1 MKHIFDMLTKIISV
15 AKEAVDRQGL
25 IAILTMSIGNDD
37 EIEETV
43 QGETVYNELID
54 QLRLNIPKDTDY
66 RPNIYSYFGIKKKP
80 SDTILIDMMIKVF
93 HIKRFNSELY
103 IFKINGWQK
112 LSEDELKGFV
122 SKMIQVLLIG
132 YTPTQSALNNVVE
145 GLQKSTDVEELVE
158 NEHYIGCGENMFD
171 LNTFKVVKNSIDIF
185 PKTRLNLA
193 LDKNDEITDQIPK
206 HFNQYMLE
214 LANYDDDLQYFLFQH
229 TAVLLTAD
237 TKYRRGLILYGGA
250 KNGKSVY
257 IELVKSFFY
266 SKDIVSK
273 PLNELE
279 GRFDKESLIDK
290 SLMASHEIG
299 QSRIQEQIVNDFK
312 KLLSVESMHV
322 DRKGKTQVEVT
333 LDLKLIFSTN
343 AVLNFPPEHAKALE
357 RRINIIPCE
366 YYVEKADTSLIDK
379 LQSEKKEIFLYLM
392 YVYQQIVKADIEYLE
407 NSRVTEIT
415 HDWLNFGY
423 EFVSSKSAS
432 IANQKACINLLRK
445 LIEIKPGSRIKVSE
459 LNKVI
464 NEEIKVS
471 SQVIKQLIQA
481 NFDTQTKLY
490 NGYDYWIDL
499 GWKEADKKEIH
510 DISKKDNII
519 SLDKNENI
527 TDDEA
532 LDEENL
538 DFDWEDFDD
547 E

>member
-1 MKHIFDMLTKIISV
+1 MKHIFDMLTKIIRV

-299 QSRIQEQIVNDFK
+299 QSRIQEKIVNDFK

-333 LDLKLIFSTN
+333 LDLKLVFGTN
-343 AVLNFPPEHAKALE
+343 AVLNFPAEHAKALE
-357 RRINIIPCE
+357 RRINVIPCE

-379 LQSEKKEIFLYLM
+379 LMSEKKEIFLYLM
-392 YVYQQIVKADIEYLE
+392 YVYQKIVEADIEYLE
-407 NSRVTEIT
+407 NSRVTEIS

-423 EFVSSKSAS
+423 EFVSSKSAN
-432 IANQKACINLLRK
+432 IAHQKACINLLRK
-445 LIEIKPGSRIKVSE
+445 LIEIKSGSRIKVSE

-499 GWKEADKKEIH
+499 GWKEANKKEIH
-510 DISKKDNII
+510 DISEKDNII

>member
-357 RRINIIPCE
+357 RRISIIPCE

-423 EFVSSKSAS
+423 EFVSSRSAS

>member
-1 MKHIFDMLTKIISV
+1 MNHILQMLMKLLSE
-15 AKEAVDRQGL
+15 AKEAIDRQGL
-25 IAILTMSIGNDD
+25 IAILTSSIGNDKMD
-37 EIEETV
+37 NSEQAI
-43 QGETVYNELID
+43 TVYNELID
-54 QLRLNIPKDTDY
+54 KLQLNIPKDVDY
-66 RPNIYSYFGIKKKP
+66 RPNIYSYFGIQKKP
-80 SDTILIDMMIKVF
+80 NDTILVEMMISIF
-93 HIKRFNSELY
+93 HIKRFDSELF
-103 IFKINGWQK
+103 IFKDIGWQK
-112 LSEDELKGFV
+112 VNEDELQGLI
-122 SKMIQVLLIG
+122 SKMIQVLLVDYKPSLSTLTNIV
-132 YTPTQSALNNVVE
+132 N
-145 GLQKSTDVEELVE
+145 GLQKSTDVEEIVE
-158 NEHYIGCGENMFD
+158 NKQYIGCGRNMFN
-171 LNTFKVVKNSIDIF
+171 LNTFEVVENCIEIF

-193 LDKNDEITDQIPK
+193 VDKSDVITDKIPPY
-206 HFNQYMLE
+206 FNEYMLE
-214 LANYDDDLQYFLFQH
+214 LANFDSDLQYFLFQH

-237 TKYRRGLILYGGA
+237 TKLRRGLILYGTA

-257 IELVKSFFY
+257 IKLVKSFFY
-266 SKDIVSK
+266 SNDIVSK
-273 PLNELE
+273 TLNELG
-279 GRFDKESLIDK
+279 GRFDKESLIGK
-290 SLMASHEIG
+290 RIMASDEVG
-299 QSRIQEQIVNDFK
+299 KANVDEATVNDFK
-312 KLLSVESMHV
+312 KLLSVEPIHA
-322 DRKGKTQVEVT
+322 DRKGRTQVEVT
-333 LDLKLIFSTN
+333 LDLKLIFNTN
-343 AVLNFPPEHAKALE
+343 AVLNFPSTHAKALE
-357 RRINIIPCE
+357 RRIAVIPCE
-366 YYVEKADTSLIDK
+366 YYVEKADPDLIEK
-379 LQSEKKEIFLYLM
+379 LQDEKKEIFLYLM
-392 YVYQQIVKADIEYLE
+392 YVYKQIVKNEIEYLQ
-407 NSRVTEIT
+407 NDRVTEIS

-432 IANQKACINLLRK
+432 IAHQKACINLLRK

-538 DFDWEDFDD
+538 DFDWEDIDD

>member
-423 EFVSSKSAS
+423 EFVSSRSAS

-519 SLDKNENI
+519 SLDKNDNI

>member
-1 MKHIFDMLTKIISV
+1 MNHILQMLSKLLSV
-15 AKEAVDRQGL
+15 AKEAIDRQGL
-25 IAILTMSIGNDD
+25 IAILTSSIGNDEMD
-37 EIEETV
+37 NSEQAI
-43 QGETVYNELID
+43 TVYNELID
-54 QLRLNIPKDTDY
+54 KLQLNIPKDVDY
-66 RPNIYSYFGIKKKP
+66 RPNIYSYFGIQKKP
-80 SDTILIDMMIKVF
+80 NDTILVEMMISIF
-93 HIKRFNSELY
+93 HIKRFDSELF
-103 IFKINGWQK
+103 IFKDIGWQK
-112 LSEDELKGFV
+112 VNEDELQGLI
-122 SKMIQVLLIG
+122 SKMIHVLLVDYKPSLSTLTNIV
-132 YTPTQSALNNVVE
+132 N

-158 NEHYIGCGENMFD
+158 NKQYIGCGRTMFN
-171 LNTFKVVKNSIDIF
+171 LNTFEVVGNCIEIF

-193 LDKNDEITDQIPK
+193 VDKSDVITDKIPPY
-206 HFNQYMLE
+206 FNEYMLE
-214 LANYDDDLQYFLFQH
+214 LANFDSDLQYFLFQH

-237 TKYRRGLILYGGA
+237 TKLRRGLVLYGTA

-257 IELVKSFFY
+257 IKLVKSFFY
-266 SKDIVSK
+266 SNDIVSK
-273 PLNELE
+273 TLNELG
-279 GRFDKESLIDK
+279 GRFDKESLIGK
-290 SLMASHEIG
+290 RIMASDEVG
-299 QSRIQEQIVNDFK
+299 KANVDEATVNDFK
-312 KLLSVESMHV
+312 KLLSVEPIHA
-322 DRKGKTQVEVT
+322 DRKGRTQVEVT
-333 LDLKLIFSTN
+333 LDLKLIFNTN
-343 AVLNFPPEHAKALE
+343 AVLNFPSSHAKALE
-357 RRINIIPCE
+357 RRMAVIPCE
-366 YYVEKADTSLIDK
+366 YYVEKADPDLIEK
-379 LQSEKKEIFLYLM
+379 LQDEKKEIFLYLM
-392 YVYQQIVKADIEYLE
+392 YVYKQIVKNDIEYLQ
-407 NSRVTEIT
+407 NDRVTEIS

-510 DISKKDNII
+510 NISEKDNII

>member
-1 MKHIFDMLTKIISV
+1 MNHILQMLMKLLSE
-15 AKEAVDRQGL
+15 AKEAIDRQGL
-25 IAILTMSIGNDD
+25 IAILTSSIGNDEMD
-37 EIEETV
+37 NSEQAI
-43 QGETVYNELID
+43 TVYNELID
-54 QLRLNIPKDTDY
+54 KLQLNIPKDVDY
-66 RPNIYSYFGIKKKP
+66 RPNIYSYFGIQKKP
-80 SDTILIDMMIKVF
+80 NDTILVEMMISIF
-93 HIKRFNSELY
+93 HIKRFDSELF
-103 IFKINGWQK
+103 IFKDIGWQK
-112 LSEDELKGFV
+112 VNEDELQGLI
-122 SKMIQVLLIG
+122 SKMIQVLLVDYKPSLSTLTNIV
-132 YTPTQSALNNVVE
+132 N

-158 NEHYIGCGENMFD
+158 NKQYIGCGRTMFN
-171 LNTFKVVKNSIDIF
+171 LNTFEVVGNCIEIF

-193 LDKNDEITDQIPK
+193 VDKSDVITDKIPPY
-206 HFNQYMLE
+206 FNEYMLE
-214 LANYDDDLQYFLFQH
+214 LANFDSDLQYFLFQH

-237 TKYRRGLILYGGA
+237 TKLRRGLVLYGTA

-257 IELVKSFFY
+257 IKLVKSFFY
-266 SKDIVSK
+266 SNDIVSK
-273 PLNELE
+273 TLNELG
-279 GRFDKESLIDK
+279 GRFDKESLIGK
-290 SLMASHEIG
+290 RIMASDEVG
-299 QSRIQEQIVNDFK
+299 KANVDEATVNDFK
-312 KLLSVESMHV
+312 KLLSVEPIHA
-322 DRKGKTQVEVT
+322 DRKGRTQVEVT
-333 LDLKLIFSTN
+333 LDLKLIFNTN
-343 AVLNFPPEHAKALE
+343 AVLNFPSSHAKALE
-357 RRINIIPCE
+357 RRIAVIPCE
-366 YYVEKADTSLIDK
+366 YYVEKADPDLIEK
-379 LQSEKKEIFLYLM
+379 LQDEKKEIFLYLM
-392 YVYQQIVKADIEYLE
+392 YVYKQIVKNDIEYFQ
-407 NSRVTEIT
+407 NDRVTEIS

-527 TDDEA
+527 TDDET
-532 LDEENL
+532 LDEDDLNL
-538 DFDWEDFDD
+538 DWEDFDD

>member
-185 PKTRLNLA
+185 PKTRLNLS
-193 LDKNDEITDQIPK
+193 LSTNDVITDKIPPY
-206 HFNQYMLE
+206 FNQYMLQ

-273 PLNELE
+273 ALNELE

-299 QSRIQEQIVNDFK
+299 KSRIQEKTVNDFK

-333 LDLKLIFSTN
+333 LDLKLVFGTN
-343 AVLNFPPEHAKALE
+343 AVLNFPAEHAKALE
-357 RRINIIPCE
+357 RRINVIPCE

-379 LQSEKKEIFLYLM
+379 LMSEKKEIFLYLM
-392 YVYQQIVKADIEYLE
+392 YVYQKIVEADIEYLE
-407 NSRVTEIT
+407 NSRVTEIS

-432 IANQKACINLLRK
+432 IAHQKACINLLRK

-527 TDDEA
+527 TDDET

>member
-1 MKHIFDMLTKIISV
+1 MNHILQMLMKLLSE
-15 AKEAVDRQGL
+15 AKEAIDRQGL
-25 IAILTMSIGNDD
+25 IAILTSSIGNDEMD
-37 EIEETV
+37 NSEQAI
-43 QGETVYNELID
+43 TVYNELID
-54 QLRLNIPKDTDY
+54 KLQLNIPKDVDY
-66 RPNIYSYFGIKKKP
+66 RPNIYSYFGIQKKP
-80 SDTILIDMMIKVF
+80 NDTILVEMMISIF
-93 HIKRFNSELY
+93 HIKRFDSELF
-103 IFKINGWQK
+103 IFKDIGWQK
-112 LSEDELKGFV
+112 VNEDELQGLI
-122 SKMIQVLLIG
+122 SKMIQVLLVDYKPSLSTLTNIV
-132 YTPTQSALNNVVE
+132 N

-158 NEHYIGCGENMFD
+158 NKQYIGCGRTMFN
-171 LNTFKVVKNSIDIF
+171 LNTFEVVGNCIEIF

-193 LDKNDEITDQIPK
+193 VDKSDVITDKIPPY
-206 HFNQYMLE
+206 FNEYMLE
-214 LANYDDDLQYFLFQH
+214 LANFDSDLQYFLFQH

-237 TKYRRGLILYGGA
+237 TKLRRGLVLYGTA

-257 IELVKSFFY
+257 IKLVKSFFY
-266 SKDIVSK
+266 SNDIVSK
-273 PLNELE
+273 TLNELG
-279 GRFDKESLIDK
+279 GRFDKESLIGK
-290 SLMASHEIG
+290 RIMASDEVG
-299 QSRIQEQIVNDFK
+299 KANVDEATVNDFK
-312 KLLSVESMHV
+312 KLLSVEPIHA
-322 DRKGKTQVEVT
+322 DRKGRTQVEVT
-333 LDLKLIFSTN
+333 LDLKIIFNTN
-343 AVLNFPPEHAKALE
+343 AVLNFPSSHAKALE
-357 RRINIIPCE
+357 RRMAVIPCE
-366 YYVEKADTSLIDK
+366 YYVEKADPDLIEK
-379 LQSEKKEIFLYLM
+379 LQDEKKEIFLYLM
-392 YVYQQIVKADIEYLE
+392 YVYKQIVKNDIEYLQ
-407 NSRVTEIT
+407 NDRVTEIS

-432 IANQKACINLLRK
+432 IANQKVCINLLRK

-499 GWKEADKKEIH
+499 GWKETDKKEIH

>member
-1 MKHIFDMLTKIISV
+1 MNHILETLIKLLKVGM
-15 AKEAVDRQGL
+15 EAIDRKGL
-25 IAILTMSIGNDD
+25 IAILTISVGNDD
-37 EIEETV
+37 EIEETA
-43 QGETVYNELID
+43 QGETVYNELIN
-54 QLRLNIPKDTDY
+54 QLQLNILKDKDY

-103 IFKINGWQK
+103 IFKVNGWQK
-112 LSEDELKGFV
+112 LSENELQGFV
-122 SKMIQVLLIG
+122 SKMIQVLLID
-132 YTPTQSALNNVVE
+132 YTPTQSALKNVVE

-171 LNTFKVVKNSIDIF
+171 LNTFTVVKNSINIF
-185 PKTRLNLA
+185 PKTRLNLS
-193 LDKNDEITDQIPK
+193 LSTNDVITDKIPPY
-206 HFNQYMLE
+206 FNQYMLE

-333 LDLKLIFSTN
+333 LDLKLVFSTN

-392 YVYQQIVKADIEYLE
+392 YVYKQIVKNDIEYLQ
-407 NSRVTEIT
+407 NDRVTEIS

-432 IANQKACINLLRK
+432 IAHQKACINLLRK
-445 LIEIKPGSRIKVSE
+445 LIEIKPGSRIKVSK
-459 LNKVI
+459 LNEVI
-464 NEEIKVS
+464 RDEIKVS
-471 SQVIKQLIQA
+471 SQVINDLVQA
-481 NFDTQTKLY
+481 NFNVQSRL
-490 NGYDYWIDL
+490 NSGYKYWVDL
-499 GWKEADKKEIH
+499 GWKETDKK
-510 DISKKDNII
+510 DDMISF
-519 SLDKNENI
+519 DKNENV
-527 TDDEA
+527 TDDEF
-532 LDEENL
+532 LYEDDLNL
-538 DFDWEDFDD
+538 GWEDFDD

>member
-1 MKHIFDMLTKIISV
+1 MNYILQMLTKLISV
-15 AKEAVDRQGL
+15 AKEAIDRQGL

-43 QGETVYNELID
+43 QGETVYNELIN
-54 QLRLNIPKDTDY
+54 QLQLNIPKDKDY

-103 IFKINGWQK
+103 IFKVNGWQK

-132 YTPTQSALNNVVE
+132 YTPTQSALKNVVE

-158 NEHYIGCGENMFD
+158 NEHYIGCGENMFG

-185 PKTRLNLA
+185 PKTRLNLS
-193 LDKNDEITDQIPK
+193 LSTNDVITDKIPPY
-206 HFNQYMLE
+206 FNQYMLQ
-214 LANYDDDLQYFLFQH
+214 LSNYDEDLQYFLFQH

-237 TKYRRGLILYGGA
+237 TKYRRGIILYGGA

-257 IELVKSFFY
+257 IKLIKSFFY
-266 SKDIVSK
+266 GNDIVSK
-273 PLNELE
+273 PLDDLQ
-279 GRFDKESLIDK
+279 GRFDKESLVGK
-290 SLMASHEIG
+290 SLMASDEIG
-299 QSRIQEQIVNDFK
+299 QSRVQEKIVNDFK
-312 KLLSVESMHV
+312 KLLSVEPIHV

-333 LDLKLIFSTN
+333 LDLKLVFSTN

-379 LQSEKKEIFLYLM
+379 LHSEKKEIFLYLM
-392 YVYQQIVKADIEYLE
+392 YVYQKIVKADIEYLE

-423 EFVSSKSAS
+423 EFVSSRSAS
-432 IANQKACINLLRK
+432 IANQKACINLLK
-445 LIEIKPGSRIKVSE
+445 KIIISKSGSRVSASE
-459 LNKVI
+459 LNNI
-464 NEEIKVS
+464 IKKDISIS

-481 NFDTQTKLY
+481 NFDTQTKLN
-490 NGYDYWIDL
+490 NGYDYWVDID
-499 GWKEADKKEIH
+499 WKEIDE
-510 DISKKDNII
+510 KDTMI
-519 SLDKNENI
+519 SLDKSENV
-527 TDDEA
+527 TDDKLLYEDD
-532 LDEENL
+532 LDL
-538 DFDWEDFDD
+538 DWEDFDY

>member
-1 MKHIFDMLTKIISV
+1 MNHILQMLSKLLSV
-15 AKEAVDRQGL
+15 AKEAIDRQGL
-25 IAILTMSIGNDD
+25 IAILTSSIGNDEMD
-37 EIEETV
+37 NSEQAI
-43 QGETVYNELID
+43 TVYNELID
-54 QLRLNIPKDTDY
+54 KLQLNIPKDVDY
-66 RPNIYSYFGIKKKP
+66 RPNIYSYFGIQKKP
-80 SDTILIDMMIKVF
+80 NDTILVEMMISIF
-93 HIKRFNSELY
+93 HIKRFDSELF
-103 IFKINGWQK
+103 IFKDIGWQK
-112 LSEDELKGFV
+112 VNEDELQGLI
-122 SKMIQVLLIG
+122 SKMIHVLLVDYKPSLSTLTNIV
-132 YTPTQSALNNVVE
+132 N

-158 NEHYIGCGENMFD
+158 NKQYIGCGRTMFN
-171 LNTFKVVKNSIDIF
+171 LNTFEVVGNCIEIF

-193 LDKNDEITDQIPK
+193 VDKSDVITDKIPPY
-206 HFNQYMLE
+206 FNEYMLE
-214 LANYDDDLQYFLFQH
+214 LANFDSDLQYFLFQH

-237 TKYRRGLILYGGA
+237 TKLRRGLVLYGTA

-257 IELVKSFFY
+257 IKLVKSFFY
-266 SKDIVSK
+266 SNDIVSK
-273 PLNELE
+273 TLNELG
-279 GRFDKESLIDK
+279 GRFDKESLIGK
-290 SLMASHEIG
+290 RIMASDEVG
-299 QSRIQEQIVNDFK
+299 KANVDEATVNDFK
-312 KLLSVESMHV
+312 KLLSVEPIHA
-322 DRKGKTQVEVT
+322 DRKGRTQVEVT
-333 LDLKLIFSTN
+333 LDLKLIFNTN
-343 AVLNFPPEHAKALE
+343 AVLNFPSSHAKALE
-357 RRINIIPCE
+357 RRMAVIPCE
-366 YYVEKADTSLIDK
+366 YYVEKADPDLIEK
-379 LQSEKKEIFLYLM
+379 LQDEKKEIFLYLM
-392 YVYQQIVKADIEYLE
+392 YVYKQIVKNDIEYLQ
-407 NSRVTEIT
+407 NDRVTEIS

-510 DISKKDNII
+510 DISEKDNII

>member
-1 MKHIFDMLTKIISV
+1 MNHILQMLSKLLSV
-15 AKEAVDRQGL
+15 AKEAIDRQGL
-25 IAILTMSIGNDD
+25 IAILTSSIGNDEMD
-37 EIEETV
+37 NSEQAI
-43 QGETVYNELID
+43 TVYNELID
-54 QLRLNIPKDTDY
+54 KLQLNIPKDVDY
-66 RPNIYSYFGIKKKP
+66 RPNIYSYFGIQKKP
-80 SDTILIDMMIKVF
+80 NDTILVEMMISIF
-93 HIKRFNSELY
+93 HIKRFDSELF
-103 IFKINGWQK
+103 IFKYIGWQK
-112 LSEDELKGFV
+112 VNEDELQGLI
-122 SKMIQVLLIG
+122 SKMIQVLLVDYKPSLSTLTNIV
-132 YTPTQSALNNVVE
+132 N

-158 NEHYIGCGENMFD
+158 NKQYIGCGRTMFN
-171 LNTFKVVKNSIDIF
+171 LNTFEVVGNCIEIF

-193 LDKNDEITDQIPK
+193 VDKSDVITDKIPPY
-206 HFNQYMLE
+206 FNEYMLE
-214 LANYDDDLQYFLFQH
+214 LANFDSDLQYFLFQH

-237 TKYRRGLILYGGA
+237 TKLRRGLVLYGTA

-257 IELVKSFFY
+257 IKLVKSFFY
-266 SKDIVSK
+266 SNDIVSK
-273 PLNELE
+273 TLNELG
-279 GRFDKESLIDK
+279 GRFDKESLIGK
-290 SLMASHEIG
+290 RIMASDEVG
-299 QSRIQEQIVNDFK
+299 KANVDEATVNDFK
-312 KLLSVESMHV
+312 KLLSVEPIHA
-322 DRKGKTQVEVT
+322 DRKGRTQVEVT
-333 LDLKLIFSTN
+333 LDLKIIFNTN
-343 AVLNFPPEHAKALE
+343 AVLNFPSSHAKALE
-357 RRINIIPCE
+357 RRIAVIPCE
-366 YYVEKADTSLIDK
+366 YYVEKADPDLIEK
-379 LQSEKKEIFLYLM
+379 LQDEKKEIFLYLM

-407 NSRVTEIT
+407 NSRVTEIS

-432 IANQKACINLLRK
+432 IANQKACINLLIK

>member
-1 MKHIFDMLTKIISV
+1 MNHILQMLSKLLSV
-15 AKEAVDRQGL
+15 SKEAIDRQGL
-25 IAILTMSIGNDD
+25 IVILTMSIGSDD
-37 EIEETV
+37 DIEETV
-43 QGETVYNELID
+43 QGETVYNELIN
-54 QLRLNIPKDTDY
+54 QLQLNIPKDKDY
-66 RPNIYSYFGIKKKP
+66 RPNIFSYFGIKKKP

-103 IFKINGWQK
+103 IFKVNGWQK
-112 LSEDELKGFV
+112 LSENELQGFV
-122 SKMIQVLLIG
+122 SKMIQVLLID
-132 YTPTQSALNNVVE
+132 YTPTQSALKNVVE

-171 LNTFKVVKNSIDIF
+171 LNTFQVVKNSIDIF
-185 PKTRLNLA
+185 PKTRLNLS
-193 LDKNDEITDQIPK
+193 LSTNDVITDKIPPYFK
-206 HFNQYMLE
+206 QYMLQ

-299 QSRIQEQIVNDFK
+299 QSRIQEKIVNDFK

-322 DRKGKTQVEVT
+322 DRKGKTQVEVI

-343 AVLNFPPEHAKALE
+343 AILNFPPEHAKALE
-357 RRINIIPCE
+357 RRVNIIPCE

-423 EFVSSKSAS
+423 EFVSSRSVS
-432 IANQKACINLLRK
+432 IPNQKACINLLRK
-445 LIEIKPGSRIKVSE
+445 LTAIKPGSRIKVSR
-459 LNKVI
+459 LNEVI
-464 NEEIKVS
+464 REEIKVS
-471 SQVIKQLIQA
+471 SQVINDLVQA
-481 NFDTQTKLY
+481 NFNVQSRLN
-490 NGYDYWIDL
+490 NGYKYWVDL
-499 GWKEADKKEIH
+499 GWKETDKK
-510 DISKKDNII
+510 DDMISF
-519 SLDKNENI
+519 DKNENV
-527 TDDEA
+527 TDDEF
-532 LDEENL
+532 LYEDDLNL
-538 DFDWEDFDD
+538 GWEDFDD

>member
-1 MKHIFDMLTKIISV
+1 MNHILQMLMKLLSE
-15 AKEAVDRQGL
+15 AKEAIDRQGL
-25 IAILTMSIGNDD
+25 IAILTISVGNDD
-37 EIEETV
+37 EIDESE
-43 QGETVYNELID
+43 QAITVYNELID
-54 QLRLNIPKDTDY
+54 KLQLNIPKDVDY
-66 RPNIYSYFGIKKKP
+66 RPNIYSYFGIQKKP
-80 SDTILIDMMIKVF
+80 NDTILMDMMINIF
-93 HIKRFNSELY
+93 HVKRFDSELF
-103 IFKINGWQK
+103 IFKDIGWQK
-112 LSEDELKGFV
+112 VNEDELQGLI
-122 SKMIQVLLIG
+122 SKMIQVLLVDYKPSLSTLTNIV
-132 YTPTQSALNNVVE
+132 N

-158 NEHYIGCGENMFD
+158 NKQYIGCGRTMFN
-171 LNTFKVVKNSIDIF
+171 LNTFEVVGNCIEIF

-193 LDKNDEITDQIPK
+193 VDKSDVITDKIPPY
-206 HFNQYMLE
+206 FNEYMLE
-214 LANYDDDLQYFLFQH
+214 LANFDSDLQYFLFQH

-237 TKYRRGLILYGGA
+237 TKLRRGLVLYGTA

-257 IELVKSFFY
+257 IKLVKSFFY
-266 SKDIVSK
+266 SNDIVSK
-273 PLNELE
+273 TLNELG
-279 GRFDKESLIDK
+279 GRFDKESLIGK
-290 SLMASHEIG
+290 RIMASDEVG
-299 QSRIQEQIVNDFK
+299 KANVDEATVNDFK
-312 KLLSVESMHV
+312 KLLSVEPIHA
-322 DRKGKTQVEVT
+322 DRKGRTQVEVT
-333 LDLKLIFSTN
+333 LDLKLIFNTN
-343 AVLNFPPEHAKALE
+343 AVLNFPSSHAKALE
-357 RRINIIPCE
+357 RRISVIPCE
-366 YYVEKADTSLIDK
+366 YYVEKADPDLIEK
-379 LQSEKKEIFLYLM
+379 LQDEKKEIFLYLM
-392 YVYQQIVKADIEYLE
+392 YVYKQIVKNDIEYLQ
-407 NSRVTEIT
+407 NDRVTEIS

-510 DISKKDNII
+510 DISEKDNII

>member
-1 MKHIFDMLTKIISV
+1 MTSIFEMLTKIISV
-15 AKEAVDRQGL
+15 AKEAIDRQGL
-25 IAILTMSIGNDD
+25 IAILTIPVNNDN
-37 EIEETV
+37 EIEETA

-66 RPNIYSYFGIKKKP
+66 RPNICSYFGIKKNP
-80 SDTILIDMMIKVF
+80 NDTVLMEMMIKVF
-93 HIKRFNSELY
+93 HIKRFNSEL
-103 IFKINGWQK
+103 FVFKANEWQKINGN
-112 LSEDELKGFV
+112 ELQDLI
-122 SKMIQVLLIG
+122 SKMIQVLLVD
-132 YTPTQSALNNVVE
+132 YKPSLSTLKNVVD

-171 LNTFKVVKNSIDIF
+171 LNTFQVVKNSIDIF
-185 PKTRLNLA
+185 PKTRLNLS
-193 LDKNDEITDQIPK
+193 LSTNDVITDKIPPY
-206 HFNQYMLE
+206 FNQYMLQ

-273 PLNELE
+273 ALNELE

-299 QSRIQEQIVNDFK
+299 QSRIQEKIVNDFK

-333 LDLKLIFSTN
+333 LDLKLVFGTN
-343 AVLNFPPEHAKALE
+343 AVLNFPAEHAKALE
-357 RRINIIPCE
+357 RRINVIPCE

-379 LQSEKKEIFLYLM
+379 LMSEKKEIFLYLM

-423 EFVSSKSAS
+423 EFVSSGSVS
-432 IANQKACINLLRK
+432 IASQKACIDLLKK
-445 LIEIKPGSRIKVSE
+445 LIISKPGSRIYAPE
-459 LNKVI
+459 LNNIIRAKINVSSKVI
-464 NEEIKVS
+464 NDLV
-471 SQVIKQLIQA
+471 QT
-481 NFDTQTKLY
+481 NFNVQSRLN
-490 NGYDYWIDL
+490 NGYKYWVDL
-499 GWKEADKKEIH
+499 GWREPDKKEH
-510 DISKKDNII
+510 QTNLDKTNII
-519 SLDKNENI
+519 SFDKSENI
-527 TDDEA
+527 TDDEFLYEDD
-532 LDEENL
+532 LDL
-538 DFDWEDFDD
+538 GWEDFDD

>member
-273 PLNELE
+273 ALNELE

-299 QSRIQEQIVNDFK
+299 QSRIQEKIVNDFK

-322 DRKGKTQVEVT
+322 DRKGKTQVEIT
-333 LDLKLIFSTN
+333 LDLKLVFGTN
-343 AVLNFPPEHAKALE
+343 AVLNFPAEHAKALE
-357 RRINIIPCE
+357 RRINVIPCE

-379 LQSEKKEIFLYLM
+379 LMSEKKEIFLYLM
-392 YVYQQIVKADIEYLE
+392 YVYQKIVEADIEYLE
-407 NSRVTEIT
+407 NSRVTEIS

-432 IANQKACINLLRK
+432 IAHQKACINLLRK

-481 NFDTQTKLY
+481 NFDNQTKLY

-510 DISKKDNII
+510 DTSEKDNII
-519 SLDKNENI
+519 ALDKNENI

>member
-1 MKHIFDMLTKIISV
+1 MNHILQMLMKLLSE
-15 AKEAVDRQGL
+15 AKEAIDRQGL
-25 IAILTMSIGNDD
+25 IAILTSSIGNDEMD
-37 EIEETV
+37 NSEQAI
-43 QGETVYNELID
+43 TVYNELID
-54 QLRLNIPKDTDY
+54 KLQLNIPKDVDY
-66 RPNIYSYFGIKKKP
+66 RPNIYSYFGIPKKP
-80 SDTILIDMMIKVF
+80 NDTILVEMMISIF
-93 HIKRFNSELY
+93 HIKRFDSELF
-103 IFKINGWQK
+103 IFKDIGWQK
-112 LSEDELKGFV
+112 VNEDELQGLI
-122 SKMIQVLLIG
+122 SKMIQVLLVDYKPSLSTLTNIV
-132 YTPTQSALNNVVE
+132 N

-158 NEHYIGCGENMFD
+158 NKQYIGCGRTMFN
-171 LNTFKVVKNSIDIF
+171 LNTFEVVGNCIEIF

-193 LDKNDEITDQIPK
+193 VDKSDVITDNIPPY
-206 HFNQYMLE
+206 FNEYMLE
-214 LANYDDDLQYFLFQH
+214 LANFDSDLQYFLFQH

-237 TKYRRGLILYGGA
+237 TKLRRGLVLYGTA

-257 IELVKSFFY
+257 IKLVKSFFY
-266 SKDIVSK
+266 SNDIVSK
-273 PLNELE
+273 TLNELG
-279 GRFDKESLIDK
+279 GRFDKESLIGK
-290 SLMASHEIG
+290 RIMASDEVG
-299 QSRIQEQIVNDFK
+299 KANVDEATVNDFK
-312 KLLSVESMHV
+312 KLLSVEPIHA
-322 DRKGKTQVEVT
+322 DRKGRTQVEVT
-333 LDLKLIFSTN
+333 LDLKIIFNTN
-343 AVLNFPPEHAKALE
+343 AVLNFPSSHAKALE
-357 RRINIIPCE
+357 RRIAVIPCE
-366 YYVEKADTSLIDK
+366 YYVEKADPDLIEK
-379 LQSEKKEIFLYLM
+379 LQDEKKEIFLYLM
-392 YVYQQIVKADIEYLE
+392 YVYKQIVKNDIEYLQ
-407 NSRVTEIT
+407 NDRVTEIS

>member
-1 MKHIFDMLTKIISV
+1 MNHILQMLMKLLSE
-15 AKEAVDRQGL
+15 AKEAIDRQGL
-25 IAILTMSIGNDD
+25 IAILTSSIGNDEMD
-37 EIEETV
+37 NSEQAI
-43 QGETVYNELID
+43 TVYNELID
-54 QLRLNIPKDTDY
+54 KLQLNIPKDVDY
-66 RPNIYSYFGIKKKP
+66 RPNIYSYFGIQKKP
-80 SDTILIDMMIKVF
+80 NDTILVEMMISIF
-93 HIKRFNSELY
+93 HIKRFDSELF
-103 IFKINGWQK
+103 IFKDIGWQK
-112 LSEDELKGFV
+112 VNEDELQGLI
-122 SKMIQVLLIG
+122 SKMIQVLLVDYKPSLSTLTNIV
-132 YTPTQSALNNVVE
+132 N

-158 NEHYIGCGENMFD
+158 NKQYIGCGRTMFN
-171 LNTFKVVKNSIDIF
+171 LNTFEVVGNCIEIF

-193 LDKNDEITDQIPK
+193 VDKSDVITDKIPPY
-206 HFNQYMLE
+206 FNEYMLE
-214 LANYDDDLQYFLFQH
+214 LANFDSDLKYFLFQH

-237 TKYRRGLILYGGA
+237 TKLRRGLVLYGTA

-257 IELVKSFFY
+257 IKLVKSFFY
-266 SKDIVSK
+266 SNDIVSK
-273 PLNELE
+273 TLNELG
-279 GRFDKESLIDK
+279 GRFDKESLIGK
-290 SLMASHEIG
+290 RMMASDEVG
-299 QSRIQEQIVNDFK
+299 KANVDEATVNDFK
-312 KLLSVESMHV
+312 KLLSVEPIHA
-322 DRKGKTQVEVT
+322 DRKGRTQVEVT
-333 LDLKLIFSTN
+333 LDLKLIFNTN
-343 AVLNFPPEHAKALE
+343 AVLNFPSSHAKALE
-357 RRINIIPCE
+357 RRIAVIPCE
-366 YYVEKADTSLIDK
+366 YYVEKADPDLIEK
-379 LQSEKKEIFLYLM
+379 LQDEKKEIFLYLM
-392 YVYQQIVKADIEYLE
+392 YVYKQIVKNDIEYLQ
-407 NSRVTEIT
+407 NDRVTEIS

-510 DISKKDNII
+510 DTSEKDNII

>member
-1 MKHIFDMLTKIISV
+1 MNHILQMLSKLLSV
-15 AKEAVDRQGL
+15 SKEAIDRQGL
-25 IAILTMSIGNDD
+25 IAILTMSIGSDD
-37 EIEETV
+37 DIEETV
-43 QGETVYNELID
+43 QGETVYNELIN
-54 QLRLNIPKDTDY
+54 QLQLNIPKDKDY
-66 RPNIYSYFGIKKKP
+66 RPNIFSYFGIKKKP

-103 IFKINGWQK
+103 IFKVNGWQK
-112 LSEDELKGFV
+112 LSENELQGFV
-122 SKMIQVLLIG
+122 SKMIQVLLID
-132 YTPTQSALNNVVE
+132 YTPTQSALKNVVE

-171 LNTFKVVKNSIDIF
+171 LNTFQVVKNSIDIF
-185 PKTRLNLA
+185 PKTRLNLS
-193 LDKNDEITDQIPK
+193 LSTNDVITDKIPPYFK
-206 HFNQYMLE
+206 QYMLQ

-299 QSRIQEQIVNDFK
+299 QSRIQEKIVNDFK

-322 DRKGKTQVEVT
+322 DRKGKTQVEVI

-343 AVLNFPPEHAKALE
+343 AILNFPPEHAKALE
-357 RRINIIPCE
+357 RRVNIIPCE

-423 EFVSSKSAS
+423 EFVSSRSVS
-432 IANQKACINLLRK
+432 IPNQKACINLLRK
-445 LIEIKPGSRIKVSE
+445 LTAIKPGSRIKVSR
-459 LNKVI
+459 LNEVI
-464 NEEIKVS
+464 REEIKVS
-471 SQVIKQLIQA
+471 SQVINDLVQA
-481 NFDTQTKLY
+481 NFNVQSRLN
-490 NGYDYWIDL
+490 NGYKYWVDL
-499 GWKEADKKEIH
+499 GWKETDKKDDMILFDE
-510 DISKKDNII
+510 
-519 SLDKNENI
+519 NENV
-527 TDDEA
+527 TDDEF
-532 LDEENL
+532 LYEDDLNL
-538 DFDWEDFDD
+538 GWEDFDD

>member
-1 MKHIFDMLTKIISV
+1 MNHILQMLMKLLSE
-15 AKEAVDRQGL
+15 AKEAIDRQGL
-25 IAILTMSIGNDD
+25 IAILTSSIGNDEMD
-37 EIEETV
+37 NSEQAI
-43 QGETVYNELID
+43 TVYNELID
-54 QLRLNIPKDTDY
+54 KLQLNIPKDVDY
-66 RPNIYSYFGIKKKP
+66 RPNIYSYFGIQKKP
-80 SDTILIDMMIKVF
+80 NDTILVEMMISIF
-93 HIKRFNSELY
+93 HIKRFDSELF
-103 IFKINGWQK
+103 IFKDIGWQK
-112 LSEDELKGFV
+112 VNEDELQGLI
-122 SKMIQVLLIG
+122 SKMIQVLLVDYKPSLSTLTNIV
-132 YTPTQSALNNVVE
+132 N

-158 NEHYIGCGENMFD
+158 NKQYIGCGRTMFN
-171 LNTFKVVKNSIDIF
+171 LNTFEVVGNCIEIF

-193 LDKNDEITDQIPK
+193 VDKSDVITDNIPPY
-206 HFNQYMLE
+206 FNEYMLE
-214 LANYDDDLQYFLFQH
+214 LANFDSDLKYFLFQH

-237 TKYRRGLILYGGA
+237 TKLRRGLILYGTA

-257 IELVKSFFY
+257 IKLVKSFFY
-266 SKDIVSK
+266 SNDIVSK
-273 PLNELE
+273 TLNELG
-279 GRFDKESLIDK
+279 GRFDKESLIGK
-290 SLMASHEIG
+290 RIMASDEVG
-299 QSRIQEQIVNDFK
+299 KANVDEATVNDFK
-312 KLLSVESMHV
+312 KLLSVEPIHA
-322 DRKGKTQVEVT
+322 DRKGRTQVEVT
-333 LDLKLIFSTN
+333 LDLKLIFNTN
-343 AVLNFPPEHAKALE
+343 AVLNFPSSHAKALE
-357 RRINIIPCE
+357 RRIAVIPCE
-366 YYVEKADTSLIDK
+366 YYVEKADPDLIEK
-379 LQSEKKEIFLYLM
+379 LQDEKKEIFLYLM
-392 YVYQQIVKADIEYLE
+392 YVYKQIVKNDIEYLQ
-407 NSRVTEIT
+407 NDRVTEIS

-510 DISKKDNII
+510 DTSEKDNII